1 MYWRV
6 LVRNGTDSHC
16 KRPKTASSQ
25 HPAEAMTRSKQ
36 RGIRGALLMV
46 VRLPARI
53 DERAQLDWSGTW
65 PHDRG
70 LVWLRNGGNPIELH
84 LSFVQMRITGRRA
97 ETRRSR
103 SRGPREKTLGS
114 NKDRK
119 LVHQSIFKRLA
130 RRRGS
135 FGPIAVG
142 ILSPHFDRTA
152 LRTAW
157 KYVYLLRAGNRLTR
171 YVE

>member
-1 MYWRV
+1 MDCFGLQTAQNR
-6 LVRNGTDSHC
+6 S
-16 KRPKTASSQ
+16 RPESCQGKSY
-25 HPAEAMTRSKQ
+25 SKQ
-36 RGIRGALLMV
+36 HGIRDALTVV

-53 DERAQLDWSGTW
+53 DERAQLDWSGSW

-70 LVWLRNGGNPIELH
+70 LMWLTTGGETQSSCIFRLFKCEL
-84 LSFVQMRITGRRA
+84 TERRA
-97 ETRRSR
+97 KTRRSR
-103 SRGPREKTLGS
+103 SRGGPREKTLGS
-114 NKDRK
+114 NKGRK
-119 LVHQSIFKRLA
+119 LVRQSIFKRLA

-142 ILSPHFDRTA
+142 ILSPHFDRAA